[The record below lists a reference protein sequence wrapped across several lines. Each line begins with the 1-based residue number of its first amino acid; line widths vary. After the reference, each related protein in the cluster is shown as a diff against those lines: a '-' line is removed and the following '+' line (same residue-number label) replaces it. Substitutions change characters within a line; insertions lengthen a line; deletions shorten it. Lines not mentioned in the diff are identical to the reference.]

1 MNTDTLIY
9 IGLFLGATSTL
20 LVVWAMLRLNRLDRV
35 RKQFFSTGG
44 DKDLESTLVDQNRN
58 ITQVQ
63 KELAELNEKTT
74 DLTILNKSNYQK
86 IGFLRYDPFHDS
98 AGNISFSLA
107 LLNGKNDGVVISTL
121 HSREGV
127 RVYAKSLTAGESESK
142 LTEEEL
148 TAINN
153 AR

>member
-1 MNTDTLIY
+1 MNTNAISY
-9 IGLFLGATSTL
+9 IGLILGIVSL
-20 LVVWAMLRLNRLDRV
+20 LMVVWALLRLNRLDRV
-35 RKQFFSTGG
+35 RKQFFSNST
-44 DKDLESTLVDQNRN
+44 DKNLESVLVDQNRS
-58 ITQVQ
+58 ITQMQ
-63 KELAELNEKTT
+63 KELTELNEKTM
-74 DLTILNKSNYQK
+74 DLSILNKSNYQK
-86 IGFLRYDPFHDS
+86 VGFMRYDPFHDS

-107 LLNGKNDGVVISTL
+107 LLNGKNDGVVISSL

-127 RVYAKSLTAGESESK
+127 RIYAKSLTGGGSESK